1 MNLSFGGWPVTG
13 ILAAIA
19 IIVGIVLLVAYAV
32 RRGLVHHDL
41 DGTIETTAV
50 PTAGPAPVEGQAHGS
65 RVLGVAGASILVVGL
80 ALGLVTAVGGWGA
93 TTGGGVG
100 DSSDQPNSC
109 AQSWNGCPQATP
121 GASGTT
127 APSTAP

>member
-19 IIVGIVLLVAYAV
+19 IIAGIVLLVAYAV
-32 RRGLVHHDL
+32 RRGLVHDDL

-50 PTAGPAPVEGQAHGS
+50 PTSGPAPVAGQPHQS

-80 ALGLVTAVGGWGA
+80 ALGLVTAIGGWGA

-100 DSSDQPNSC
+100 DSSDQPNGC
-109 AQSWNGCPQATP
+109 AQSWNGCPQATQ
-121 GASGTT
+121 GAPASV